1 MIEFSKNY
9 LYGFDTNTIDNK
21 ILYDHC
27 LAIEKVLRL
36 TFPETKDSWYG
47 NFTSA
52 INQKYNLFCFP
63 GVQLSKLY
71 SFMVTEIS
79 PLLENEPY
87 VLKSWMNVYRA
98 GQKVAWHEHWLP
110 KYRAWHGFYCVN
122 VGESATHYKIP
133 NVKDIIIVPSKE
145 GRLVIGKSDNDKHSS
160 TEWNDVNS
168 CRITLAFDIIPVS
181 TLLESTVYSDLPIN
195 HFIPFKV

>member
-9 LYGFDTNTIDNK
+9 LYGFDTDTIDNK

-27 LAIEKVLRL
+27 LAIEKILKL
-36 TFPETKDSWYG
+36 NFTYTEDSWYG

-63 GVQLSKLY
+63 GVQLAKLY
-71 SFMVTEIS
+71 KLMVTNIS
-79 PLLENEPY
+79 PLLDNEPY

-98 GQKVAWHEHWLP
+98 GQKVAWHDHWMP
-110 KYRAWHGFYCVN
+110 KYRAWHGFYCVH
-122 VGESATHYKIP
+122 VGESATHYRIP
-133 NVKDIIIVPSKE
+133 DVNDTVIVPSKE
-145 GRLVIGKSDNDKHSS
+145 GRLVVGKSDNDTHTS
-160 TEWNDVNS
+160 TEWNDTTS

-181 TLLESTVYSDLPIN
+181 TLLESTIYSDLPLN
-195 HFIPFKV
+195 HFIPFKN